1 MSRYFRIILGAIGL
15 AFAIYEFKKN
25 SKKPINGLGKL
36 NFKKPPKVRIIYS
49 RKDNPEDRKKVT
61 GSNDVY
67 KCLQSIWSSQ
77 IETRE
82 EMFVLL
88 LNRNNQILGYN
99 QLSMG
104 GITGTVADIRLLFA
118 TAIQSLAT
126 SIIIAHNHPSGNLKP
141 SQADLQLT
149 QKVKEAGK
157 ILYISLLDHLIVSK
171 MSYYSFADEGD
182 L

>member
-1 MSRYFRIILGAIGL
+1 LSRYFSIILGVIGL
-15 AFAIYEFKKN
+15 SFAIYEFKKT
-25 SKKPINGLGKL
+25 KIEPMNGLGKL
-36 NFKKPPKVRIIYS
+36 AFKKPPKVRIIYS
-49 RKDNPEDRKKVT
+49 RKDEPEDRKKV
-61 GSNDVY
+61 SSSRDVFR
-67 KCLQSIWSSQ
+67 CLQKIWSSQ

-88 LNRNNQILGYN
+88 LNRNNEILGYH

-126 SIIIAHNHPSGNLKP
+126 SIIIAHNHPSGKLKP
-141 SQADLQLT
+141 SDADLQLT

-157 ILYISLLDHLIVSK
+157 LLDISLLDHLIVTKSA
-171 MSYYSFADEGD
+171 YYSFADEGD